1 MFTSNKILLFRLT
14 LRRSLL
20 EKPSDE
26 LVRDLLGLQH
36 GSTDNYHNYSDS
48 REDQFTLRGCLFRNN
63 CIRNEFLS
71 YESIKFDIF
80 NKGKP

>member
-1 MFTSNKILLFRLT
+1 MKDRKYFTIFRLT

-36 GSTDNYHNYSDS
+36 GSSDNYHNHSDS
-48 REDQFTLRGCLFRNN
+48 REDQFTMRGCLSRNN
-63 CIRNEFLS
+63 WIRNEFLS